1 MNRQLYFAYDE
12 RQLKAGRNTTE
23 KVGFAPSNATMVVAE
38 AHELMDTSPYLWVQN
53 NFQSASIL
61 VSVL

>member
-23 KVGFAPSNATMVVAE
+23 RVGFAPSNATMVVAE
-38 AHELMDTSPYLWVQN
+38 AHELMDTSPYL
-53 NFQSASIL
+53 
-61 VSVL
+61 